1 MRGELC
7 TESALDVFE
16 VWMLGV
22 GDWRHCQTHNDG
34 VFMAIAAVYRFLV
47 SQMNAAV
54 ASTQLFQFCVM
65 IACVCR
71 AFIEWQV
78 LVFPVVSLLAGVS
91 AALK

>member
-34 VFMAIAAVYRFLV
+34 VFMAIAAV
-47 SQMNAAV
+47 
-54 ASTQLFQFCVM
+54 TD
-65 IACVCR
+65 
-71 AFIEWQV
+71 
-78 LVFPVVSLLAGVS
+78 SLS
-91 AALK
+91 AR